1 MDILPFE
8 IILVLRLTLVGVMT
22 ECHYAE
28 HIVVGGNVEY
38 ATDDLICR
46 STVVKSA
53 TTHLHPA

>member
-8 IILVLRLTLVGVMT
+8 IVLVLRLALVNIVT

-38 ATDDLICR
+38 TTDDLICR
-46 STVVKSA
+46 STVV
-53 TTHLHPA
+53 